1 VIRGKIGKLN
11 LWVSFDLGRLVIGSQ
26 ICHKDREILFY
37 SDGGNWTD
45 ARMALF
51 INRSEHGKFRVLDHG
66 MSEFRERICIDGVR
80 FWFHGLVAG
89 RYSVEILDD
98 PCPDYDTGSFRCSS

>member
-1 VIRGKIGKLN
+1 
-11 LWVSFDLGRLVIGSQ
+11 
-26 ICHKDREILFY
+26 
-37 SDGGNWTD
+37 
-45 ARMALF
+45 
-51 INRSEHGKFRVLDHG
+51 LDHG